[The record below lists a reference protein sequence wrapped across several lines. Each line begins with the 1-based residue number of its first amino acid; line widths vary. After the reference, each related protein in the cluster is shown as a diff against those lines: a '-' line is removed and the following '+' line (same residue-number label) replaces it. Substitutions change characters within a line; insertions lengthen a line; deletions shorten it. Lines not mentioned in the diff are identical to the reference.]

1 MRVRGGGPG
10 AGRQGAFLGAAI
22 LAVAAGGGGAA
33 AQPAAGKRPQP
44 AVTQV
49 AQAGPAFAI
58 PAGPL
63 GDTLRRFA
71 AETGLVLAYDPEIT
85 RGLRSPGLAGR
96 AGTDEGLQRLLAGT
110 GLTYRRTGP
119 NSATLERLPA
129 PAGAVT
135 LDPVTVQG
143 RLSVPSTA
151 LIDNPPPEHAGGQ
164 VARGG
169 AVGLLGNRDLMDT
182 PFNQTSYTAKL
193 IEDQQARSL
202 ADVVLNDPSVRPTNP
217 ATGHAEQFSIRGF
230 NLGNHDIAFGGLYG
244 VAPAYAVSAELAE
257 RVEVLKG
264 PNALLSGM
272 APYGSVGGTI
282 NLVPKRAGDRPLAK
296 VTTSY
301 ISDGQVGVNVDVGRR
316 FGPEQ
321 EFGIRLNGFH
331 RDGDAAVDD
340 QSKQEGAVIAGLDY
354 RGDRVRLSAD
364 LAHQSR
370 RINAPTLPTYFAAGA
385 SIPKAPD
392 NRGNWFQPWSWTD
405 NQDTFGVLKGEVDLT
420 RNWTAFA
427 SIGARESYYQ
437 TLIAYP
443 FSTDSQGNFNSN
455 PVFYDYKYRTNTQE
469 LGVRGRFT
477 TGFVEHALTV
487 TGGRYFER
495 IDSASA
501 NPGTAFTSN
510 LYRPAV
516 VARPV
521 LRDLE
526 RGKTSE
532 NELASL
538 AIADVL
544 SVLDGRVQLTVG
556 LRRQQVE
563 TDNFNTTTGALASR
577 YDKAAVTPA
586 VGIVVKPWQDVSL
599 YGNYIEGLQRGTVV
613 GPTYANAGQV
623 LAPFVSKQAEVGVKV
638 DWGSVTTTLSAFQI
652 TQPSGSA
659 PSPTGVYSADG
670 ERRSRGLELN
680 AFGEVMP
687 GVRLLGGVMLIDGE
701 QTRTAG
707 GTFDGNTIPGVPE
720 ARIVLGGEWDIPFL
734 RGLTLSGRVI
744 HTRSQYVDN
753 ANTQSI
759 PAWTRLD
766 LGARYSIDTETV
778 PVTIRLNVENVFD
791 RSYWETSDGYSA
803 SPGAPRTFLL
813 STAFS
818 F

>member
-1 MRVRGGGPG
+1 M
-10 AGRQGAFLGAAI
+10 LGAAI
-22 LAVAAGGGGAA
+22 LAVAAGTGAA
-33 AQPAAGKRPQP
+33 QAQPAPAGRAQST
-44 AVTQV
+44 AQG
-49 AQAGPAFAI
+49 AQAPLVAADFAI

-63 GDTLRRFA
+63 GDALRRFA
-71 AETGLVLAYDPEIT
+71 AETGLVLAYDPDMT

-96 AGTDEGLQRLLAGT
+96 ARTDEGLQRLLAGT

-129 PAGAVT
+129 ATGAVT
-135 LDPVTVQG
+135 LDPVTIQG
-143 RLSVPSTA
+143 RLGPPATA
-151 LIDNPPPEHAGGQ
+151 AIGNLPPEHPGGQ

-169 AVGLLGNRDLMDT
+169 TVGLLGSRDLMDT
-182 PFNQTSYTAKL
+182 PFNQSSYTARL

-230 NLGNHDIAFGGLYG
+230 NVGNHDISFGGLFG
-244 VAPAYAVSAELAE
+244 VAPAYSVSAELAE

-282 NLVPKRAGDRPLAK
+282 NIVPKRAEDHPITRL
-296 VTTSY
+296 TTSY
-301 ISDGQVGVNVDVGRR
+301 ISDGLFGVNVDLGRR

-321 EFGIRLNGFH
+321 AFGVRVNAFH
-331 RDGDAAVDD
+331 RDGDTAVDD

-354 RGDRVRLSAD
+354 RGERVRLSAD
-364 LAHQSR
+364 LAHQTR

-392 NRGNWFQPWSWTD
+392 NKANWFQPWSWTD
-405 NQDTFGVLKGEVDLT
+405 NQDTFGVVKGEFDLSPD
-420 RNWTAFA
+420 WTLFA
-427 SIGARESYYQ
+427 SAGARESYYQ

-443 FSTDSQGNFNSN
+443 FSTDSSGGFTAT
-455 PVFYDYKYRTNTQE
+455 PVQYDYKYRTNTQE

-477 TGFVEHALTV
+477 TGFVEHAVVATA
-487 TGGRYFER
+487 GRFHEG
-495 IDSASA
+495 IDSAFT
-501 NPGTAFTSN
+501 NPGSGFASSI
-510 LYRPAV
+510 YQPAV
-516 VARPV
+516 VPRPV
-521 LRDLE
+521 TRSLDR
-526 RGKTSE
+526 RKTSE
-532 NELASL
+532 NDLMSL
-538 AIADVL
+538 AVADVL
-544 SVLDGRVQLTVG
+544 SALDGRVQLTLG

-563 TDNFNTTTGALASR
+563 TDNFSTTTGALTSR
-577 YDKAAVTPA
+577 YDKSAVTPA
-586 VGIVVKPWQDVSL
+586 VGILVKPWQDVSL

-687 GVRLLGGVMLIDGE
+687 GVRLLGGLMLIDGE

-707 GTFDGNTIPGVPE
+707 GTYDGNTIPGVPE

-734 RGLTLSGRVI
+734 QGLTLSGRVI

-766 LGARYSIDTETV
+766 LGARYSIETASV
-778 PVTIRLNVENVFD
+778 PVTIRFNVENVFD